1 MLNRSMAKQSIFVQG
16 SVKTTEAI
24 RSREYSSGL
33 VNGEKHGINGTA
45 FISEALWDE
54 NRVKAESHANFDEPF
69 RSYWKGYF
77 DGMKKKQN

>member
-1 MLNRSMAKQSIFVQG
+1 MAKQSIIVQG

-24 RSREYSSGL
+24 RNREYNSGL
-33 VNGEKHGINGTA
+33 ANGQRHGINDTA

-77 DGMKKKQN
+77 DGMQMKKN